1 MILAVELEI
10 VDLADLRERMRD
22 DPDFTTRLLTAEER
36 SWCLAQVDA
45 APGIAARLAAKTAT
59 LRALGIGETDRAW
72 HEVEVV
78 RERGGRP
85 TLRLSGGAAETARA
99 RAVHG
104 THVSLTHAR
113 DQAAAAIVLEG

>member
-22 DPDFTTRLLTAEER
+22 DPDFATRLLTAEER
-36 SWCLAQVDA
+36 SWCLAQAD
-45 APGIAARLAAKTAT
+45 AARLAAKTAT

-78 RERGGRP
+78 RDRGGRP
-85 TLRLSGGAAETARA
+85 TLRLSGGAAATARA